1 MLFDTDIFI
10 WAQRGNTGAA
20 KLMNQAPR
28 RLVSAVSWM
37 EFLQGARSAA
47 EFRLSKRFLL
57 DLGFEVVPV
66 TQETSHRA
74 MVYIEQFALSHG
86 LTATDALIAASAV
99 ELQMPLAT
107 SNSKHFKAI
116 PSLELKVFKPA

>member
-10 WAQRGNTGAA
+10 WAQRGNAGAA
-20 KLMNQAPR
+20 KLLNQASL
-28 RLVSAVSWM
+28 RLISAISWM

-47 EFRLSKRFLL
+47 EFRLSKKFLL
-57 DLGFEVVPV
+57 DLGFETVPV
-66 TQETSHRA
+66 TEETSHRA

-86 LTATDALIAASAV
+86 VTATDALIAATAV
-99 ELQMPLAT
+99 ELQVPLAT

-116 PSLELKVFKPA
+116 PSLELKAFNPR

>member
-10 WAQRGNTGAA
+10 WAQRGNEGAA
-20 KLMNQAPR
+20 KLLNQSPR

-37 EFLQGARSAA
+37 EFLQCARNAA
-47 EFRLSKRFLL
+47 EFRLSKKFLL
-57 DLGFEVVPV
+57 DLGFETVPV
-66 TQETSHRA
+66 TEEASHRA

-86 LTATDALIAASAV
+86 LTATDALIAATAV
-99 ELQMPLAT
+99 ELQVPLAT

-116 PSLELKVFKPA
+116 PSLELKVFKPR